1 MRLTRTITVTAALGV
16 VLAGTALAQR
26 GPRGPGAGFGMRS
39 WVLYE
44 NGIDSLAARID
55 LTDEQRSRLDALAQ
69 EFRSENADALGRM
82 TQMREEID
90 ALWTEDQRPTR
101 DAMDRIAEKYDYP
114 ERELRPALTGLHED
128 MAGIITV
135 QQQRQLQRGP
145 LGGLMRG
152 RRAVPGRGYRAPR
165 MDRRGWGSVWGPR
178 MYRGQRFRMRRIPPP
193 DSQP

>member
-1 MRLTRTITVTAALGV
+1 MRLTRTITVTAALGAM
-16 VLAGTALAQR
+16 LAGPALAQR
-26 GPRGPGAGFGMRS
+26 GPRGSGAGFGMRS

-69 EFRSENADALGRM
+69 GFRSENADALGRL

-90 ALWTEDQRPTR
+90 ALRTEDQRPTR
-101 DAMDRIAEKYDYP
+101 AAMDRIAEKYGYP
-114 ERELRPALTGLHED
+114 ARDLRPALTRLHED

-135 QQQRQLQRGP
+135 QQQRQLQRGA
-145 LGGLMRG
+145 LAGSMWG
-152 RRAVPGRGYRAPR
+152 REAVPGRGYRAPR
-165 MDRRGWGSVWGPR
+165 MDRRGGGAMWGPR
-178 MYRGQRFRMRRIPPP
+178 MYRGQRFRLRRIPP